1 MSDAR
6 KGIIQRI
13 SSKLSHEQWL
23 ILALTTLVI
32 IILSLSGALL
42 YTLNWSKLAIA
53 TSVFFLCYPLIW
65 CAWRSYHFWRD
76 TIMQLTTY
84 TQILGEGET
93 NLRFKPQHQD
103 NLLAEL
109 QREIAQLASSHS
121 AKQNQ
126 AQTMESLLS
135 HILDSWPIPVCLFDE
150 NNLLRYR
157 NSAMKEHMQQPM
169 LLGTSATDLGFQ
181 LTNDKLSHTHFAHQW
196 QCQSISYLFQ
206 GKRCHI
212 FSALNISKPLNQQQ
226 STTQANL
233 IRVLAHELRNSL
245 TPMASMADTLLSTQ
259 NYNQHQVELVL
270 NRIQQRSNRLLS
282 FIEQYSQLSQLPTPK
297 CTWFNFSDLIEEA
310 KAMTLDKCQVNI
322 QGNNQC
328 YGDNQQLAQI
338 FINLFKNAQEACTQ
352 DTCIIDVS
360 IYYQNNEQVIE
371 VTDNGPGFANL
382 DNALTPFYT
391 TKSQGSGIGLSL
403 CAEITRNHG
412 GELKLINLAKQGAKI
427 TMTWPI
433 DSHAKS

>member
-1 MSDAR
+1 MNDAS
-6 KGIIQRI
+6 KGIVQRI
-13 SSKLSHEQWL
+13 FSKLSHEQWL
-23 ILALTTLVI
+23 ILALSAVVI

-42 YTLNWSKLAIA
+42 YALHWSKLAIA
-53 TSVFFLCYPLIW
+53 TTVFFLCYPLVW
-65 CAWRSYHFWRD
+65 CAWRSYHFWREA
-76 TIMQLTTY
+76 IMQLTTY
-84 TQILGEGET
+84 TQVVGEGET
-93 NLRFKPQHQD
+93 NLHFKTQHQD

-109 QREIAQLASSHS
+109 QREIAQLANTHA

-126 AQTMESLLS
+126 DQTMESLLS

-150 NNLLRYR
+150 NNVLRYR
-157 NSAMKEHMQQPM
+157 NAAMKDHMQQPM
-169 LLGTSATDLGFQ
+169 LIGTSAQDIGFE
-181 LTNDKLSHTHFAHQW
+181 LINDKLNHVRFNQQW

-212 FSALNISKPLNQQQ
+212 FSALDISKPLNQQQ

-245 TPMASMADTLLSTQ
+245 TPMASMADTLLTTDNFNEQ
-259 NYNQHQVELVL
+259 QVKLVL
-270 NRIQQRSNRLLS
+270 TRIQQRSNRLLS
-282 FIEQYSQLSQLPTPK
+282 FIEQYSQLSQLPSPK

-338 FINLFKNAQEACTQ
+338 FINLFKNAQEACTEEI
-352 DTCIIDVS
+352 CIIEIS
-360 IYYQNNEQVIE
+360 IYYQNSLQVIE
-371 VTDNGPGFANL
+371 VSDNGPGFANL

-412 GELKLINLAKQGAKI
+412 GELSLVNLPEQGARI
-427 TMTWPI
+427 TMAWPI
-433 DSHAKS
+433 DNKANH